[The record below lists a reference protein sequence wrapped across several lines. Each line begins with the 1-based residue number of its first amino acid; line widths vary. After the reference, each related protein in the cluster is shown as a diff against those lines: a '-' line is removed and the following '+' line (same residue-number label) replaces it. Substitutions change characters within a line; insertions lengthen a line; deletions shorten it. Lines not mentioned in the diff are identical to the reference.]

1 MLELYHSFILF
12 CCRIIFYCLGRV
24 SAPFKSLSQSL
35 WDTRPRET
43 RVAQAPSALK
53 DNLPDPMCGVYGR
66 PQHVLEKI
74 QGKCKCQQTEE
85 SRKLRKTGHIQIHLE
100 DGPDG
105 GAGTPGHKAQQGTQ
119 AQEAEKYRKLGER
132 GTGRKSQPVGRGRGS
147 ETDRQGE
154 GFTRR
159 GHEHKR
165 KRRGPE
171 INTQVQ

>member
-1 MLELYHSFILF
+1 
-12 CCRIIFYCLGRV
+12 
-24 SAPFKSLSQSL
+24 
-35 WDTRPRET
+35 
-43 RVAQAPSALK
+43 
-53 DNLPDPMCGVYGR
+53 MCGVYGR

-159 GHEHKR
+159 GQEHKR
-165 KRRGPE
+165 KRWGPE